1 MRNRRLG
8 GREWKLRNPYGATT
22 PQSLSFNMT
31 IGVFFIDERLYEP
44 VMTRISG
51 YSILLIPG
59 IRKRFKWRRV
69 SPRRIG
75 SR

>member
-1 MRNRRLG
+1 M
-8 GREWKLRNPYGATT
+8 
-22 PQSLSFNMT
+22 
-31 IGVFFIDERLYEP
+31 FFIDERLYEP

-59 IRKRFKWRRV
+59 IRKRFKWRSV